1 MVSTRRLFCAGSAP
15 GLLGLAGLFDC
26 TPAEADTAA
35 PLNSFTAV
43 FENLK
48 VQDHGT
54 STFRAICDGETAAG
68 ARVEVHETQLQPGAE
83 PHPPHRHKHEEF
95 LLLMKGQ
102 LEVTIDGVSS
112 TLTPGSV
119 GFWKT
124 MSLHHARNTGSAI
137 AQYFIVSVGTDA

>member
-1 MVSTRRLFCAGSAP
+1 MSITRRIFCAGSAP
-15 GLLGLAGLFDC
+15 ALLGLARLLDSVQ
-26 TPAEADTAA
+26 ASAAADT
-35 PLNSFTAV
+35 PLDSFTAIYA
-43 FENLK
+43 NLK
-48 VQDHGT
+48 AQDHGT
-54 STFRAICDGETAAG
+54 STFRPICDGQTASG
-68 ARVEVHETQLQPGAE
+68 ARIEIHETQLQPGAE

-124 MSLHHARNTGSAI
+124 MSLHHARNTGTEL